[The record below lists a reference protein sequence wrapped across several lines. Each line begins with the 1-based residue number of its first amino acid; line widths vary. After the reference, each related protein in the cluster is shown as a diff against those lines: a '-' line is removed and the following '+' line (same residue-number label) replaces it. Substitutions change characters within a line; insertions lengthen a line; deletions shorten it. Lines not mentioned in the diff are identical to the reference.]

1 MLNRVKRDPPFT
13 KYFRPMFYFIWM
25 IHIYAN
31 SLFASSIV
39 QEEIS
44 RGVLISKIVKL
55 LKEIDFIVNTRN
67 LRIIPDEFFEPYNTF
82 FTQKIPLPSKG
93 FFHNDTPQEP
103 LLMSFYRT
111 KLTDPKIQV
120 LSSLL
125 EILRDDQKGKYIN
138 YLNEPTPDLA
148 AQKIQYTFSIIRDLA
163 LLYPE
168 ITLQDVSD
176 WLEEYRSLIQIL

>member
-55 LKEIDFIVNTRN
+55 LKEIDFMVNTRYFK
-67 LRIIPDEFFEPYNTF
+67 IIPDEFFEPYNGF
-82 FTQKIPLPSKG
+82 FTVKIPLPSEVYS
-93 FFHNDTPQEP
+93 HYHASQEASS
-103 LLMSFYRT
+103 MSFYKT
-111 KLTDPKIQV
+111 KLIPFNISE

-125 EILRDDQKGKYIN
+125 EVLRKDQKGKFIE
-138 YLNEPTPDLA
+138 YLREPTPSLA
-148 AQKIQYTFSIIRDLA
+148 AYKIQYAFSIIRDLA